1 MTIPGCARKDENEFG
16 GWIMGGFGGRRS
28 FVVISVVALL
38 LGGSGLFAAPVDP
51 ARVRQVTEGFLQA
64 KAAAGRQSPQL
75 TILSSPSPGSSPR
88 PVLGDDGTV
97 LAYVIDL
104 EPRGFVAL
112 AADTDLAPVIAYS
125 FRSSFPADGDRAN
138 PLYRMVRE
146 DLRLRAKALAEH
158 PELKSPETAR
168 QWASYAEGGK
178 GAGPLPNSDFRLQ
191 AVQQWPP
198 EGSTVTGGLLTTAWE
213 QGPPYNQLC
222 PLDTVDGGRSYVGCA
237 ATAVAQILNFH
248 RQCNVAFSPSD
259 AYTMTSGMRMDA
271 DSTLYGFP
279 SFEALNGYVAAV
291 RARFQAGVDLNDVE
305 KATLSFA
312 CGVAMHMDYSSDGS
326 GASPS
331 DAQEAMVGKFR
342 FAGGDMFGG
351 LSAESFLVLQENV
364 INGLPAMIGLRPAD
378 GYGGHAV
385 VCDGYNTDGEYHLN
399 FGWGSLYPEKI
410 TDVWYRL
417 PTGFYPLDLVIT
429 ETVLN
434 LRPEEPAVQTD
445 PASLN
450 FYGTPGQDSE
460 SQILRIQNNA
470 ARVTVQSIT
479 SPEGFLIAKSD
490 GFSDRVDSFELT
502 RPQQNASIAVKFRP
516 ERAGGYYGTLAIHY
530 DDGNV
535 RYVILRGWSF
545 ADGTQVA
552 AGAVSGTWT
561 RSKSPYFV
569 GGHLQVADN
578 GELAIE
584 PGVKV
589 FFLGPFSLTV
599 GKNATFTA
607 QGNAAQPIEL
617 TAWNR
622 ETGWAGVRFLD
633 SGSDD
638 VLRYCSLSWAKKNS
652 GFIPTES
659 SDATG
664 VTEPDSHGGAIYC
677 SNSDPTLEGCRL
689 TNNVGDGGGA
699 IYCVD
704 SFPVVSNTLIANNTA
719 LGGVPR
725 CGGFCISQSG
735 IADLRNCT
743 IVNNS
748 PGGVFT
754 ASWDGLI
761 MTNSIVWGNEM
772 YQIQTDESAPE
783 VTFCDVQ
790 GGYLGAGN
798 RSADPCFFSPSAG
811 PGIEYDGAAAN
822 WALQTRS
829 PCINAG
835 TRVPDLP
842 AMDLA
847 GAARIASGVL
857 DLGAYE
863 NQSELP
869 LLTIAPSGTADV
881 GFVRVNAS
889 ETLLLDLT
897 NTGKQDCTIQSVSV
911 SEGDKVF
918 SLPTA
923 VENRVLTPGAS
934 LSVQVAFSPTREAVY
949 RGKLDVRSTAANAG
963 RIQIALKGVG
973 ILGTVVPAGSV
984 SGTWSKAASPY
995 VVTGDITVPRNKTL
1009 TIEPGVTVKFAGH
1022 FGLTVGY
1029 KAKLLAVGT
1038 EQDQI
1043 VFTAG
1048 DKEQGWFGLRLINS
1062 GSDDKLQFCTLEYA
1076 SKPRTGGGGVAG
1088 LFGGAILCYAS
1099 YEDDPGFPMPT
1110 SPTIDSCLLTHNYAR
1125 TGGAVA
1131 CLQCEPVITNNTIIE
1146 NASDYDG
1153 GGIALYYA
1161 QGTIANNVIARNY
1174 ALVGGGVMN
1183 VVSSP
1188 SILNNTIVANRP
1200 SSLDLESALVDFFGD
1215 PTPALILNNIVWK
1228 NEIFLS
1234 DTAAPDEF
1242 EIRYNDVQGG
1252 WEGEGNIDKD
1262 PLFANPD
1269 AEDYHLRSKAGRWD
1283 PAAQAWVVD
1292 TVTSPCI
1299 DAGDPAADFA
1309 KEPEPNGGRINL
1321 GAYGGTAQ
1329 ASKSPGL

>member
-1 MTIPGCARKDENEFG
+1 
-16 GWIMGGFGGRRS
+16 MGRFDGRRS
-28 FVVISVVALL
+28 LVVMSVVAFVSW
-38 LGGSGLFAAPVDP
+38 GSALFAAPVDP
-51 ARVRQVTEGFLQA
+51 AQVRPVTEGFLRA
-64 KAAAGRQSPQL
+64 KAASRPSSQL
-75 TILSSPSPGSSPR
+75 TILSSPSPGSSLR
-88 PVLGDDGTV
+88 PILGDDGTV
-97 LAYVIDL
+97 LAYVMDL
-104 EPRGFVAL
+104 EPSGFVAL
-112 AADTDLAPVIAYS
+112 AADTDVAPVIAYS
-125 FRSSFPADGDRAN
+125 FRSPFPADGDKAN

-146 DLRLRAKALAEH
+146 DLRLRVKALAEH

-168 QWASYAEGGK
+168 QWMLYAQGQG
-178 GAGPLPNSDFRLQ
+178 GAGGLSGSNLKVQ

-198 EGSTVTGGLLTTAWE
+198 EGSTATGGLVTTAWDQE
-213 QGPPYNQLC
+213 PPYNQLC

-237 ATAVAQILNFH
+237 ATAMAQILNFH

-259 AYTMTSGMRMDA
+259 AYVMSNGMKMDA
-271 DSTLYGFP
+271 DSALYDFP
-279 SFEALNGYVAAV
+279 SFAELDDYVAAV
-291 RARFQAGVDLNDVE
+291 RARYQEGVDLNDVE

-312 CGVAMHMDYSSDGS
+312 CGVAMRMDYSSDGS
-326 GASPS
+326 GASPF
-331 DAQEAMVGKFR
+331 DAQDAMIRKFG
-342 FAGGDMFGG
+342 FAGADMFGG
-351 LSAESFLVLQENV
+351 LSAESFLVLQENI
-364 INGLPAMIGLRPAD
+364 INGLPAMIGLRPTD

-399 FGWGSLYPEKI
+399 FGWGSLYPQKI

-434 LRPEEPAVQTD
+434 LRPEEPVLQTD

-460 SQILRIQNNA
+460 PQVLRIQNNVA
-470 ARVTVQSIT
+470 GVTVQSIT
-479 SPEGFLIAKSD
+479 SPDGFLIANPD
-490 GFSDRVDSFELT
+490 DFSDHLDSFSLT
-502 RPQQNASIAVKFRP
+502 PPNQNASIQVKFRP
-516 ERAGGYYGTLAIHY
+516 EREGGYYGTLAIHY
-530 DDGNV
+530 DDDRV

-545 ADGTQVA
+545 AGGTQV

-561 RSKSPYFV
+561 QDQSPYFV
-569 GGHLQVADN
+569 EGDLQVAAN
-578 GELAIE
+578 GELTIE

-589 FFLGPFSLTV
+589 FFLGPYSLTV
-599 GKNATFTA
+599 GKNATLTA

-622 ETGWAGVRFLD
+622 ATGWSGLRFLD
-633 SGSDD
+633 SGNDD
-638 VLRYCSLSWAKKNS
+638 VLSYCWLSWAKKTT
-652 GFIPTES
+652 GLIPTES
-659 SDATG
+659 SGDTG
-664 VTEPDSHGGAIYC
+664 ADEPDSHGGAIYC
-677 SNSDPTLEGCRL
+677 SNSDPTLESCRL

-704 SFPVVSNTLIANNTA
+704 SFPLLSNTLIANNTS

-735 IADLRNCT
+735 VAELRNCT

-754 ASWDGLI
+754 GSWDGLI
-761 MTNSIVWGNEM
+761 LTNSIVWGNEM
-772 YQIQTDESAPE
+772 YQIQTDESEPE

-798 RSADPCFFSPSAG
+798 RNADPCFFSPSAG
-811 PGIEYDGAAAN
+811 PGVEYDGAAAN

-829 PCINAG
+829 PCINTG
-835 TRVPDLP
+835 TEIPDLP
-842 AMDLA
+842 EMDLA
-847 GAARIASGVL
+847 GAARITSGVL

-869 LLTIAPSGTADV
+869 LLTVTPGGAADA
-881 GFVRVNAS
+881 GFVQVNAS
-889 ETLLLDLT
+889 ETFLLDFT
-897 NTGKQDCTIQSVSV
+897 NTGTQECTIQSVSV
-911 SEGDKVF
+911 SEGGQVF
-918 SLPTA
+918 SLPTV
-923 VENRVLTPGAS
+923 VENQVLAPGAS
-934 LSVQVAFSPTREAVY
+934 LSVQVAFRPTREAVY

-963 RIQIALKGVG
+963 RIQIALKGMGVS
-973 ILGTVVPAGSV
+973 GTVVPGGSV
-984 SGTWSKAASPY
+984 SGTWKKAASPY
-995 VVTGDITVPRNKTL
+995 IVTGDITVPRNKSL

-1022 FGLTVGY
+1022 FGLTAGY

-1038 EQDQI
+1038 EQDRI

-1048 DKEQGWFGLRLINS
+1048 DKEQGWFGLRLINA
-1062 GSDDKLQFCTLEYA
+1062 GSDDTLRYCTFEYA
-1076 SKPRTGGGGVAG
+1076 SKPRTGGGGVTG
-1088 LFGGAILCYAS
+1088 LYGGALLCYAS

-1110 SPTIDSCLLTHNYAR
+1110 SPTIDSCLFTHNYAC
-1125 TGGAVA
+1125 TGGAIA
-1131 CLQCEPVITNNTIIE
+1131 CLQSDPFITNNTILE
-1146 NASDYDG
+1146 NATDYDG

-1161 QGTIANNVIARNY
+1161 QGTIANNIIARNY

-1200 SSLDLESALVDFFGD
+1200 SALDLESALVDFFGD
-1215 PTPALILNNIVWK
+1215 PMPALILNNIIWK
-1228 NEIFLS
+1228 SEIFLS

-1242 EIRYNDVQGG
+1242 EIRYNDIQGG

-1269 AEDYHLRSKAGRWD
+1269 ADDYHLKSPAGRWD
-1283 PAAQAWVVD
+1283 PAAQAWVQD
-1292 TVTSPCI
+1292 SVTSPCI
-1299 DAGDPAADFA
+1299 DAGDPAADLVD
-1309 KEPEPNGGRINL
+1309 EPEPNGSRINL

-1329 ASKSPGL
+1329 ASKSPGS

>member
-1 MTIPGCARKDENEFG
+1 MSC
-16 GWIMGGFGGRRS
+16 FGGRRS
-28 FVVISVVALL
+28 FVVILVVALL
-38 LGGSGLFAAPVDP
+38 VGGSAVLAAPVDP

-64 KAAAGRQSPQL
+64 KAASRPSSQL
-75 TILSSPSPGSSPR
+75 TILSSPSVGTSLR
-88 PVLGDDGTV
+88 PILDDDGTV
-97 LAYVIDL
+97 LAYVMDL

-125 FRSSFPADGDRAN
+125 FRSPFPADGDKAH

-168 QWASYAEGGK
+168 LWTLYAEGEK
-178 GAGPLPNSDFRLQ
+178 GTGPLPTPNLELQ

-198 EGSTVTGGLLTTAWE
+198 EGSTATGGLVTTTWDQE
-213 QGPPYNQLC
+213 PPYNQFC

-237 ATAVAQILNFH
+237 ATAMGQILNFH

-271 DSTLYGFP
+271 DSTLYDFP
-279 SFEALNGYVAAV
+279 SFTDLNGYVAAV
-291 RARFQAGVDLNDVE
+291 RARFQEGVDLNDVE

-326 GASPS
+326 GASPY
-331 DAQEAMVGKFR
+331 DAQDAMVRKFG
-342 FAGGDMFGG
+342 FAGADMFGG
-351 LSAESFLVLQENV
+351 LSAESFLVLQENI
-364 INGLPAMIGLRPAD
+364 INGLPAMIGLRPTD

-385 VCDGYNTDGEYHLN
+385 VCDGYNLEGEYHLN

-434 LRPEEPAVQTD
+434 LRPEEPALQTD

-450 FYGTPGQDSE
+450 FYGAPGQDSVP
-460 SQILRIQNNA
+460 QVLRIQNNA
-470 ARVTVQSIT
+470 ASVTVQSIT
-479 SPEGFLIAKSD
+479 SPEGFLIAKPNDYSD
-490 GFSDRVDSFELT
+490 HLDSFSLT
-502 RPQQNASIAVKFRP
+502 RPKQYASIKVRFRP
-516 ERAGGYYGTLAIHY
+516 QREGGYYGTLAIHY
-530 DDGNV
+530 DDGKV

-545 ADGTQVA
+545 AGGTQVA
-552 AGAVSGTWT
+552 AGTVSGTWT
-561 RSKSPYFV
+561 ADKSPYFV
-569 GGHLQVADN
+569 AGSLQVAEN
-578 GELAIE
+578 GELVIK

-589 FFLGPFSLTV
+589 FFLGPYGLTV
-599 GKNATFTA
+599 GKNAKLTA

-622 ETGWAGVRFLD
+622 ETGWAGLRFVD

-638 VLRYCSLSWAKKNS
+638 VLRSCWLSWAKKTT

-659 SDATG
+659 SGDTS
-664 VTEPDSHGGAIYC
+664 VEEPDSHGGAIYC

-699 IYCVD
+699 IYCVE
-704 SFPVVSNTLIANNTA
+704 SFPLLSNTLIANNTA
-719 LGGVPR
+719 LGGIPR
-725 CGGFCISQSG
+725 CGGFCAGQSG
-735 IADLRNCT
+735 IAELRNCT

-748 PGGVFT
+748 PGGLYT

-761 MTNSIVWGNEM
+761 LTNSIVWGNEM
-772 YQIQTDESAPE
+772 YQIQTEESAPE

-822 WALQTRS
+822 WAIQTRS

-835 TRVPDLP
+835 TEVPDLP
-842 AMDLA
+842 ALDTA
-847 GAARIASGVL
+847 GAARIVSGVL

-869 LLTIAPSGTADV
+869 LLTVTPAGTADA
-881 GFVRVNAS
+881 GFVQLNAS
-889 ETLLLDLT
+889 DTFLLDFT
-897 NTGKQDCTIQSVSV
+897 NTGKQECTIQSVSV

-918 SLPTA
+918 SLPAA
-923 VENRVLTPGAS
+923 VENRVLAPGAS
-934 LSVQVAFSPTREAVY
+934 LSVQVAFSPTREGVY

-963 RIQIALKGVG
+963 RIQIALKGMGV
-973 ILGTVVPAGSV
+973 LGTVVPAGSV
-984 SGTWSKAASPY
+984 SGTWKKASSPY
-995 VVTGDITVPRNKTL
+995 VVTGDIKIPRNKTL
-1009 TIEPGVTVKFAGH
+1009 TIEPGVMVKFAGH

-1029 KAKLLAVGT
+1029 KGKLVAVGT
-1038 EQDQI
+1038 EQDRI

-1048 DKEQGWFGLRLINS
+1048 DKEQGWFGLRLINT
-1062 GSDDKLQFCTLEYA
+1062 GSDDKLQYCTLERA

-1088 LFGGAILCYAS
+1088 LFGGAILCYGS
-1099 YEDDPGFPMPT
+1099 YEDEPGFPVPA
-1110 SPTIDSCLLTHNYAR
+1110 SPIIDSCLLTHNYAR
-1125 TGGAVA
+1125 TGGALA
-1131 CLQCEPVITNNTIIE
+1131 CLEGSEAIITNNTIIE

-1153 GGIALYYA
+1153 GAIALYYA

-1174 ALVGGGVMN
+1174 ALMGGGIVN
-1183 VVSSP
+1183 IVSSP

-1200 SSLDLESALVDFFGD
+1200 SGLDLQSALMDFFGGVTTV
-1215 PTPALILNNIVWK
+1215 PIVNNIVWK

-1234 DTAAPDEF
+1234 EAAAPDEF
-1242 EIRYNDVQGG
+1242 EIRYNDIQGG
-1252 WEGEGNIDKD
+1252 WEGEGNLDKD

-1269 AEDYHLRSKAGRWD
+1269 AADYHLKSSAGRWD
-1283 PAAQAWVVD
+1283 PAAKAWVQD
-1292 TVTSPCI
+1292 TATSPCI
-1299 DAGDPAADFA
+1299 DAGDPTADLA
-1309 KEPEPNGGRINL
+1309 DEPNPNGGRINL

-1329 ASKSPGL
+1329 ASKSLGP

>member
-1 MTIPGCARKDENEFG
+1 
-16 GWIMGGFGGRRS
+16 MGHVGGRRS
-28 FVVISVVALL
+28 FVVISAVAALF
-38 LGGSGLFAAPVDP
+38 GGSVLFAAPVDP

-64 KAAAGRQSPQL
+64 KAASRPSSQL
-75 TILSSPSPGSSPR
+75 TILSSPSPGSSLR
-88 PVLGDDGTV
+88 EVRGNDGTI
-97 LAYVIDL
+97 LAYVMDL
-104 EPRGFVAL
+104 EPSGFVAL
-112 AADTDLAPVIAYS
+112 TADTDLAPVIAYS
-125 FRSSFPADGDRAN
+125 LRSPFPAEGDKAN

-146 DLRLRAKALAEH
+146 DLRLRVKALAEH

-178 GAGPLPNSDFRLQ
+178 AAPAVGANNHSPVLLQ

-198 EGSTVTGGLLTTAWE
+198 EGSTPTGGLVTTAWDQE
-213 QGPPYNQLC
+213 PPYNQLC

-237 ATAVAQILNFH
+237 ATAMAQILNYH
-248 RQCNVAFSPSD
+248 RQCNVAFGPND
-259 AYTMTSGMRMDA
+259 VYTMSNGMKMDA
-271 DSTLYGFP
+271 DSKLYDFP
-279 SFEALNGYVAAV
+279 SFDKLNGYVAAV
-291 RARFQAGVDLNDVE
+291 RARFQEGVDPNDVE

-312 CGVAMHMDYSSDGS
+312 CGVAMQMDYSSDGS
-326 GASPS
+326 GASPYA
-331 DAQEAMVGKFR
+331 AQDAMVRKFG
-342 FAGGDMFGG
+342 FAGADMFGG
-351 LSAESFLVLQENV
+351 LSAESFLVLQENI
-364 INGLPAMIGLRPAD
+364 INGLPAMIGLRPTD

-385 VCDGYNTDGEYHLN
+385 VCDGYNSEGEYHLN
-399 FGWGSLYPEKI
+399 FGWGSLYPQKI
-410 TDVWYRL
+410 ADVWYRL

-434 LRPEEPAVQTD
+434 LRPEEPALQTD

-450 FYGTPGQDSE
+450 FYGAPGQDSAP
-460 SQILRIQNNA
+460 QTLRIQNA
-470 ARVTVQSIT
+470 ADPTTVQSVT
-479 SPEGFLIAKSD
+479 SPEGFLIAKPDDYSD
-490 GFSDRVDSFELT
+490 HLDSFTLT
-502 RPQQNASIAVKFRP
+502 RPKEYASIKVRFRP
-516 ERAGGYYGTLAIHY
+516 EREGGYYGTLAIHY
-530 DDGNV
+530 GDGKV
-535 RYVILRGWSF
+535 RYVILRGWSY
-545 ADGTQVA
+545 AGGTQVA
-552 AGAVSGTWT
+552 AGIVSGTWT
-561 RSKSPYFV
+561 PDKSPYFV
-569 GGHLQVADN
+569 GGNLQVAEK
-578 GELAIE
+578 GELVIK

-589 FFLGPFSLTV
+589 FFLGPYGLTV
-599 GKNATFTA
+599 GKNAKLTV

-622 ETGWAGVRFLD
+622 DAGWAGLRFVD

-638 VLRYCSLSWAKKNS
+638 VLQYCSLSWAKKTT
-652 GFIPTES
+652 GFIPTEAGG
-659 SDATG
+659 DTG

-677 SNSDPTLEGCRL
+677 SNSDPTLESCRL
-689 TNNVGDGGGA
+689 TNNMGDGGGA
-699 IYCVD
+699 IYCVE
-704 SFPVVSNTLIANNTA
+704 SFPVLNNTLIANNTA

-725 CGGFCISQSG
+725 CGGFCAGQSG
-735 IADLRNCT
+735 IAELRNCT

-748 PGGVFT
+748 PGGVFA

-761 MTNSIVWGNEM
+761 LTNSIVWGNEM
-772 YQIQTDESAPE
+772 YQIQTDESAPK

-835 TRVPDLP
+835 TDVPDVP
-842 AMDLA
+842 AQDLA
-847 GAARIASGVL
+847 GAARVVWGVL

-869 LLTIAPSGTADV
+869 LLTVTPGGTADA
-881 GFVRVNAS
+881 GFVKVNAS
-889 ETLLLDLT
+889 QTLLLDFT
-897 NTGKQDCTIQSVSV
+897 NTGKQDFTIQSVSV

-918 SLPTA
+918 SLPTP
-923 VENRVLTPGAS
+923 VENHVLAPGTS
-934 LSVQVAFSPTREAVY
+934 LSVQIVFNPTREAVY

-963 RIQIALKGVG
+963 QFQIALKGVG
-973 ILGTVVPAGSV
+973 VSGTVVPAGSV
-984 SGTWSKAASPY
+984 SGTWRKTASPY
-995 VVTGDITVPRNKTL
+995 IVTGDITVPRNKTL

-1029 KAKLLAVGT
+1029 KGKLLAVGT
-1038 EQDQI
+1038 EQDRI

-1048 DKEQGWFGLRLINS
+1048 DKEEGWFGLRLINA
-1062 GSDDKLQFCTLEYA
+1062 GSDDKLQYCTFEYA
-1076 SKPRTGGGGVAG
+1076 SKPRTGGGGVTA

-1125 TGGAVA
+1125 TGGALA
-1131 CLQCEPVITNNTIIE
+1131 CLQSEPVVTNNTIIE

-1161 QGTIANNVIARNY
+1161 QGTFANNVIVRNY
-1174 ALVGGGVMN
+1174 ALMGGGIVN
-1183 VVSSP
+1183 VQSSP
-1188 SILNNTIVANRP
+1188 SIANNTIVANRP
-1200 SSLDLESALVDFFGD
+1200 SALDLRSVLVDFFGD
-1215 PTPALILNNIVWK
+1215 PMPASIVNNIVWK

-1234 DTAAPDEF
+1234 ENAAPDAF
-1242 EIRYNDVQGG
+1242 EIRYNDIQGG

-1262 PLFANPD
+1262 PQFANPD
-1269 AEDYHLRSKAGRWD
+1269 ADDYHLKSQAGRWD
-1283 PAAQAWVVD
+1283 PAAKAWVQD

-1299 DAGDPAADFA
+1299 DAGDPAADLA
-1309 KEPEPNGGRINL
+1309 EEPAPNGGRINL